1 MSLCLDMSM
10 VSQPHTEQGVMK
22 GVLTLLY
29 HSQHFIG
36 ATWAFLWKTGWH
48 LLPTCITGPQ
58 FYLINIIG
66 KVVECSQNSW
76 TAVDFLYLFAKP
88 LWQSKSLS
96 FSPVVHVP
104 ITILPSLKQIFVFPF
119 LPPYFPFF
127 LLYFFFSFNLQ
138 IIGLAFCG
146 RAVHPVGSSQFCAF
160 VLLPLHAWTFKPAKP
175 REERKKK
182 KRENLREQHWNTCKN
197 VTEKYKHMLV
207 WISGHIK
214 QQSQ

>member
-48 LLPTCITGPQ
+48 LLPTCVTGPQ

-96 FSPVVHVP
+96 FSPVVHVHNP
-104 ITILPSLKQIFVFPF
+104 SLPQTNFCFPLPSSLFSF
-119 LPPYFPFF
+119 LPFIFFF
-127 LLYFFFSFNLQ
+127 LFQFANYRLGILWK
-138 IIGLAFCG
+138 
-146 RAVHPVGSSQFCAF
+146 GSSPCWFF
-160 VLLPLHAWTFKPAKP
+160 TVLCICPAATPCVNIQTSKAKGG
-175 REERKKK
+175 KKK
-182 KRENLREQHWNTCKN
+182 KKGKISESNTETRAKN